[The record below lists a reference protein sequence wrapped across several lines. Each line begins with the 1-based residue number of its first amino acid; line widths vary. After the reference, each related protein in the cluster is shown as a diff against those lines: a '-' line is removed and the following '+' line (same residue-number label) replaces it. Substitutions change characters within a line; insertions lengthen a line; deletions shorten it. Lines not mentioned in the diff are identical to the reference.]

1 MAKYSVTIDED
12 TRQRIHAL
20 PRNIHFSAFIRKA
33 ITIFVEELEKNPE
46 LEPGN
51 FIITVS
57 ARKDPSDKKKK

>member
-1 MAKYSVTIDED
+1 MAKYTATIDED

-20 PRNIHFSAFIRKA
+20 PRQVHFSAFIRKA
-33 ITIFVEELEKNPE
+33 ISVFVDELEKNPE
-46 LEPGN
+46 LDPGN